1 MATESSNLLN
11 GGMFSDISK
20 LFQGKNTYLKSV
32 NFRPLTELGQ
42 SNGSLVTIKGNECS
56 VGFPTLQ
63 KVFKFKVFNSTDAST
78 TVYFTI
84 NNIASDPIVINNST
98 TAKDIYT
105 VLKSMP
111 NCYQST
117 GMAFPYNNFN
127 VAYNEEYVVIYQS
140 PEYTGCGAVSSAV
153 SVKVTTT
160 VQGVNNYLIF
170 LNANGATQNAPINP
184 LPYINSV
191 NSNLSIIGST
201 FIGNNIYLFT
211 CPTTNPNGLGQIFKL
226 SYNEV
231 SNITTIKLIFN
242 GYVGLSTDYTIPPT
256 AALGRYEIDSIQR
269 IYWTDFYNPVRS
281 CNVEDPNLMVYT
293 EDILNLKPNVT
304 SDIPILSGWGD
315 GGAVV
320 SLDAG
325 SILQCAYR
333 LKKNNGAITNYSNLS
348 NQIYLVEQN
357 ITNQVSSD
365 KFNLLQGAVTASTV
379 NKTFTWTVNNVD
391 TAFDIIEFIIIKRN
405 YAGSYNIYKYEE
417 KIINGLTSVSSTF
430 TNNVEEFEEITIEE
444 FLLDTIFFDTC
455 KTIETKDNRLFFGN
469 IKRSFIQAL
478 EDFDT
483 RAYRFRGLTHDIGLK
498 RMESD
503 ALGVIYSQDPLSPNY
518 VPYEDI
524 PDDEDNIPLYNLGFE
539 LGDDPAFTN
548 LFRYLRNSQELG
560 GEGPNIKFR
569 FGTQLLR
576 VDQSPNQPNKGA
588 GDFRTGTD
596 ADNNTN
602 QTSGFA
608 SGYRVPGD
616 TGGVWSYLYNLNP
629 TNLLTTGHIY
639 PSNNTKQSMGH
650 ECFGGLFKS
659 YMHNEIYRF
668 AIVFKDKYGQSYFP
682 KHIADIKFPNYGDVN
697 SNGGSSFNGAVTD
710 FRSLYDMSYSNI
722 PYVQF
727 EVTIPQ
733 EVAEVISGWE
743 IVRVP
748 REDKDRVVRGY
759 GMINQCTFNDG
770 GQNDNVY
777 LPVPFSGGTIGGINN
792 DLLNP
797 KTYAGP
803 DAVPVVHK
811 ASPYCLTYHNF
822 DFLDAPEYN
831 FHTVGDRLYVTEV
844 YTKTITGAC
853 NPGSSFPGSANM
865 YYITKFSALAAFGF
879 KRYNIGGIAYAG
891 LGETTAAVT
900 GNLVG
905 AITYHNYD
913 IDVSNPPNWNTN
925 SSHSLGSPAHFLVL
939 DGPNA
944 INWADTTGSG
954 SISSVEY
961 PNQRKALAQYIK
973 PSRLASQYGGRGYL
987 ARANNEYITTGC
999 LQKVDGAGTYTAKV
1013 FGGDIYHGVLD
1024 IQKAVKNWSQTGR
1037 PTIGD
1042 KCSQT
1047 FFFPTQSIHNV
1058 ELRTGSHVNRD
1069 LNNDSGS
1076 LAAAYDEYG
1085 YYGSYSYENDLK
1097 RYFPRPIFFNETD
1110 KWINRVYYSDVKIN
1124 GENSDSWSNIRAN
1137 NFYDVEGNYGG
1148 ITALMALKDTM
1159 HYIQEQAIGILD
1171 INPVSIVTDNS
1182 GLPLLLG
1189 TGNVIQKHR
1198 HISIDSGSKH
1208 QWSIARSQNS
1218 IVFADI
1224 RNRKL
1229 WLYTGGTLNPISDL
1243 KGNRNYFIKKFSNP
1257 SILLNDN
1264 PILGKG
1270 IISTYD
1276 YYHDEF
1282 LITTLD
1288 TRQEVIN
1295 QGGEPLDVEVKD
1307 YSTIVYSGLTNTF
1320 TSLYSAAPYIYL
1332 NNNSKIFST
1341 NAFTTTKLYMHN
1353 IGNYNTFYGTKYKSY
1368 LQLIVND
1375 NPSKTKIFDNILF
1388 NTESIKDGNLRLD
1401 DFTNV
1406 DPLANISDNQAY
1418 ATDTFQKLR
1427 CYNEYQNT
1435 DWITLNQTDPIDNI
1449 RKTEQGWNLFV
1460 PRNKVNYDIQSS
1472 DGISIF
1478 NPGVLTKDS
1487 WGERMRDKYMTIEL
1501 EYDNTLNNRFIVHN
1515 VNTLYRISDR

>member
-201 FIGNNIYLFT
+201 FLGNNIYLFT

-242 GYVGLSTDYTIPPT
+242 GYIGLSTDYTIPPT

-348 NQIYLVEQN
+348 NQVYLVEQN

-365 KFNLLQGAVTASTV
+365 KFNLLQGTVTASTV

-391 TAFDIIEFIIIKRN
+391 TSFDIIEFIVVIRS
-405 YAGSYNIYKYEE
+405 YTGAYNIYKYEE

-430 TNNVEEFEEITIEE
+430 TNNNTEFEEITLEE

-469 IKRSFIQAL
+469 IKRSFVQVL

-483 RAYRFRGLTHDIGLK
+483 RAYRFRGNSSEIGLL
-498 RMESD
+498 RMEADNSITLYD
-503 ALGVIYSQDPLSPNY
+503 MNVIG
-518 VPYEDI
+518 YEDI
-524 PDDEDNIPLYNLGFE
+524 PTDEDNIPLHNLGFDA
-539 LGDDPAFTN
+539 GTDPGYN
-548 LFRYLRNSQELG
+548 IIHRYLRNSSELG

-576 VDQSPNQPNKGA
+576 TDQSPNEPNKGA

-596 ADNNTN
+596 MDDNTN

-616 TGGVWSYLYNLNP
+616 TGGVWSYIFNLNP
-629 TNLLTTGHIY
+629 TNLLTDGHIY
-639 PSNNTKQSMGH
+639 PSYNTKQSMGH

-668 AIVFKDKYGQSYFP
+668 AIVFKDKYGQSYFA
-682 KHIADIKFPNYGDVN
+682 KHIADVKFPNYGDVN
-697 SNGGSSFNGAVTD
+697 SNGGTSFNGAVTD
-710 FRSLYDMSYSNI
+710 FRSLYELSYSNVLYI
-722 PYVQF
+722 KF

-733 EVAEVISGWE
+733 EIAEVISGWE

-748 REDKDRVVRGY
+748 REEKDRVVRSY
-759 GMINQCTFNDG
+759 GMINQCTYGDG
-770 GQNDNVY
+770 GSNNNMY
-777 LPVPFSGGTIGGINN
+777 LPMPYQGGSIGGINN

-797 KTYAGP
+797 RTYTGP
-803 DAVPVVHK
+803 DNVPVVHK
-811 ASPYCLTYHNF
+811 ASPYCLTYHSF
-822 DFLDAPEYN
+822 DFLDGPEQNY
-831 FHTVGDRLYVTEV
+831 FSVGDRLYITEV
-844 YTKTITGAC
+844 YNRSITGAC
-853 NPGSSFPGSANM
+853 NPTSAFLGSENM
-865 YYITKFSALAAFGF
+865 YYVTKFSNLSVLGF
-879 KRYNIGGIAYAG
+879 TRYNVGGMAYAG
-891 LGETTAAVT
+891 LGETAVPVI

-905 AITYHNYD
+905 AITYNNYD
-913 IDVSNPPNWNTN
+913 IDASNAPNYNSN
-925 SSHSLGSPAHFLVL
+925 SSHSLGSPAHFIALN
-939 DGPNA
+939 DYPIDWSSTMRN
-944 INWADTTGSG
+944 NF
-954 SISSVEY
+954 SSVQHPY
-961 PNQRKALAQYIK
+961 QRKALAQYIK
-973 PSRLASQYGGRGYL
+973 PTRLPLQYGGRTYL
-987 ARANNEYITTGC
+987 ARSNNEYISTGC
-999 LQKVDGAGTYTAKV
+999 LQKVDGAGTYSAIV
-1013 FGGDIYHGVLD
+1013 FGGDIYHSMLD
-1024 IQKAVKNWSQTGR
+1024 IQKAVKNWGQTNR

-1058 ELRTGSHVNRD
+1058 DLRVGSHVNRD
-1069 LNNDSGS
+1069 LNSDSSS
-1076 LAAAYDEYG
+1076 LAAAYDEYN

-1097 RYFPRPIFFNETD
+1097 KYYPRPVFFNETD

-1124 GENSDSWSNIRAN
+1124 GENSDSWSNIQAN

-1148 ITALMALKDTM
+1148 ITALSILRNNMY
-1159 HYIQEQAIGILD
+1159 YIQEQALGILD
-1171 INPVSIVTDNS
+1171 INPTSVVTDGN

-1189 TGNVIQKHR
+1189 TGDVIQKHR
-1198 HISIDSGSKH
+1198 YISIDSGSKH
-1208 QWSIARSQNS
+1208 QWSIARSQNMF
-1218 IVFADI
+1218 IFADI
-1224 RNRKL
+1224 RNKKV
-1229 WLYTGGTLNPISDL
+1229 WAFNGESISSISDL
-1243 KGNRNYFIKKFSNP
+1243 KGNKNYFIKKFNNS
-1257 SILLNDN
+1257 SVLLNDN

-1270 IISTYD
+1270 ILSTYD

-1295 QGGEPLDVEVKD
+1295 QGGEPIDIEVKD
-1307 YSTIVYSGLTNTF
+1307 YSTIAYSGLTNTF
-1320 TSLYSAAPYIYL
+1320 TGLYSFAPYIYL
-1332 NNNSKIFST
+1332 NNNSRLFST
-1341 NAFTTTKLYMHN
+1341 NSFTTTKLYMHN

-1368 LQLIVND
+1368 IQVVVND
-1375 NPSKTKIFDNILF
+1375 NPSKTKVFDNILF
-1388 NTESIKDGNLRLD
+1388 NTESIKDGTLRLD

-1406 DPLANISDNQAY
+1406 DPLINVSDNQVY
-1418 ATDTFQKLR
+1418 ASDTFQRLR
-1427 CYNEYQNT
+1427 CYNDYQNT
-1435 DWITLNQTDPIDNI
+1435 DWVTLNQTDPIDNI
-1449 RKTEQGWNLFV
+1449 RKTEQGWNTFV
-1460 PRNKVNYDIQSS
+1460 PRNKVDYDTQSS
-1472 DGISIF
+1472 EGTSIF
-1478 NPGVLTKDS
+1478 SPTVLTKTL
-1487 WGERMRDKYMTIEL
+1487 WGERIRDKYMIVEL

-1515 VNTLYRISDR
+1515 INTLYRISDR